1 MSLQHVSGPLP
12 APQDHGAT
20 KAREVGW
27 SCRKTCNVSCVLQD
41 AILTHLLGWMCL
53 VGACPVGSWGH
64 QTQHP
69 AAVLCAVASHPGAHQ
84 HEQTQSTPG
93 PSRMP
98 PTPRGL
104 QGKTTWLHWPHAF
117 YLCGKTTSD
126 GGWASLHGCLNL
138 CAICPHWLH

>member
-1 MSLQHVSGPLP
+1 MCVMSLQHVSGPLP

-20 KAREVGW
+20 KARKVGW

-69 AAVLCAVASHPGAHQ
+69 AAVLCAVASHPGQISMSKHRA
-84 HEQTQSTPG
+84 
-93 PSRMP
+93 
-98 PTPRGL
+98 L
-104 QGKTTWLHWPHAF
+104 QGQAACLQHLGVCKAKP
-117 YLCGKTTSD
+117 
-126 GGWASLHGCLNL
+126 HGCTGLMHFTSVEKQPL
-138 CAICPHWLH
+138 MAAGPPCMAA